1 MKMKNILSHTK
12 RMLVMAICLCA
23 TWQVNAITIKVM
35 KGGTAPH
42 LYTWTGDGSSKVEY
56 SGTWPGT
63 QFSDKDGNDYWTM
76 DVAGANTVNLIFS
89 MDGSPQSLDILNV
102 SGVNGVATFMYDGKT
117 NCFSTMPQ
125 LEQSEGFIYFKCP
138 TDFNGI
144 PKAYLWNGNQNNGW
158 PGEEMTLLGQDGA
171 GWRIFKFDCS
181 HLSFTPANVIFNT
194 DRQTDDLNYVANGYY
209 DTSGSLA
216 TFHSL
221 TSGNGYT
228 DANFRAGI
236 ASQLGI
242 SDGNVFAPYYV
253 TYLDVSNCGITSLA
267 GIANFANLQTLIA
280 SNNSITCTKTDRTK
294 LNLSNN
300 TNLEIL
306 NVNGNNGITSVDI
319 AALTGLSHLEM
330 NNCNINDDQTFSP
343 AGSHNALTY
352 LDMSNNPTEKGF
364 SWHQYL
370 PNLETLIVG
379 GANIRPTGFTQG
391 TNYFSGMSKLKYLD
405 VSNCPLV
412 TSIYLTG
419 APNLETLILNKNTAL
434 QSATATS
441 SGKLI
446 GLNSLAKL
454 KHVEFTDIDL
464 STSTF
469 IGNLAASKT
478 TLEYLDLSRAT
489 LNEPSLSSFTALKTF
504 KAAGNYNLTSGSS
517 KYSLTTLTI
526 NNSPELS
533 SIDLTGDQGLVTLN
547 LTNIGRDNNNIDGL
561 FTGLTDCSALEMM
574 NLDGNGFTSVPAFG
588 HNSYTSLKLNKNQ
601 LTSIDMSNADLGV
614 QFLYAEENGLG
625 GDIELTATS
634 AGSLKGLDLGNNGF
648 TSFKAE
654 GTALS
659 ALMIGDNTSLTTLEL
674 HGNNN
679 LTCTTAGTTMSEG
692 SGLYLLGNKNLESIN
707 IENSKFNNI
716 GANGSLNGLSKV
728 KTLRASHNEFETFTN
743 SNYDN
748 ADSRSKDLA
757 TIVGKPSLEHL
768 TGLENLD
775 LSYNLL
781 KDSVHL
787 YRNTQLKRLDV
798 SHNQILGPLPT
809 TPEDRETMIT
819 KKLTTCLKYGVTI
832 HGDSTGNHKIGPVGK
847 SVTLT
852 NALRTELTQHDPYRN
867 EDRYA
872 DFRPCD
878 LRDTVGLY
886 HLDLYYNTQLEYIDI
901 SYTNIH
907 NTAADR
913 KYMNPG
919 WESSPNGWDGWV
931 DTYSPKAEYGPVKHH
946 FILMRGAPNLRV
958 FKADHNNMQSLGTA
972 NNHQLDTLSATHMY
986 GDCHFM
992 AGHSYD
998 DYIGYG
1004 SKGFNGDNCKI
1015 ARYIDLS
1022 YGSFYSIDPTNLA
1035 NVEKLIVTGNPLG
1048 GGKYPDYV
1056 LDVTHNN
1063 KLQQLQADTCGNLQ
1077 TIEAHNL
1084 AYLTTLDVTNDTDL
1098 RTLRAYDDPVLYNAQ
1113 TGFITGLPS
1122 CSALEELW
1130 VSNDNLLEL
1139 NVQANTNLTTLKCYQ
1154 NIELEELG
1162 LTHNPRLN
1170 YLDFHNCKL
1179 NDIDLSE
1186 NTALTYIDCSSPRV
1200 AEHLDEDGI
1209 NKLSDLDIFSKN
1221 IQTVIANCNNLYRM
1235 TGLNKPSLTLLEFE
1249 HNHIN
1254 GIDLSNT
1261 GLTRTTLKDDDNGR
1275 TIAADYSIIK
1285 VQDDPNSPY
1294 DLFFFQLDSLVSN
1307 GGLFLGSKS
1316 SQDMLKENAYR
1327 ESLNNDGLVST
1338 QITAWTANAKLLNNS
1353 GKNTPIDPNNA
1364 NNLIDPDKV
1373 IGTVVVLDAG
1383 HPRAEYTYDTGVSGD
1398 PSTYYLDW
1406 TEPGVITAVTD
1417 IETDNN
1423 KPIVTGGTGSITI
1436 MAPEGT
1442 AIMVYDMAGRLV
1454 QQATAGDG
1462 EIVIDGMAP
1471 GVYIVNGQKVIVK

>member
-1 MKMKNILSHTK
+1 M
-12 RMLVMAICLCA
+12 CLCA
-23 TWQVNAITIKVM
+23 AGQVNAITIKVQ
-35 KGGTAPH
+35 KGGTAPY
-42 LYTWTGDGSSKVEY
+42 LYAYLGSGDGATKLTGD
-56 SGTWPGT
+56 WPGT
-63 QFSDKDGNDYWTM
+63 QFTDKDGNDYWTM

-181 HLSFTPANVIFNT
+181 LLSFTPANVIFNT

-294 LNLSNN
+294 LNLSSN

-319 AALTGLSHLEM
+319 AALTGLRHLEM

-343 AGSHNALTY
+343 SGSHNALTY

-441 SGKLI
+441 NGKLI

-648 TSFKAE
+648 TSFKAV

-659 ALMIGDNTSLTTLEL
+659 ALMIGNNTGLTTLEL

-679 LTCTTAGTTMSEG
+679 LTCTTASTTMSEG
-692 SGLYLLGNKNLESIN
+692 SGLYLLGNTNLESIN

-716 GANGSLNGLSKV
+716 GANNSLLGLSKV
-728 KTLRASHNEFETFTN
+728 KTLRASHNEFKTFTN
-743 SNYDN
+743 SNYTN
-748 ADSRSKDLA
+748 EDSRDHTLSNIA
-757 TIVGKPSLEHL
+757 GKPSLEDL
-768 TGLENLD
+768 TGLEYLD

-787 YRNTQLKRLDV
+787 YRNTLLKRLDV

-809 TPEDRETMIT
+809 TPDERTAMIN
-819 KKLTTCLKYGVTI
+819 KKLKAALKYGKTYN
-832 HGDSTGNHKIGPVGK
+832 GGAVGK
-847 SVTLT
+847 SV
-852 NALRTELTQHDPYRN
+852 ELTDAIRTALTKEDHYRH
-867 EDRYA
+867 ETRYA

-878 LRDTVGLY
+878 LRDTTGIF
-886 HLDLYYNTQLEYIDI
+886 HLDLTYNPKLEYIDI

-907 NTAADR
+907 NTAAGR
-913 KYMNPG
+913 EYMNPG
-919 WESSPNGWDGWV
+919 WETNEGEDSWYSWV
-931 DTYSPKAEYGPVKHH
+931 DTPAPNQNYGTVKHH
-946 FILMRGAPNLRV
+946 FIWMQPAGANLRV
-958 FKADHNNMQSLGTA
+958 FKCDHNNMQSLGTVYYA
-972 NNHQLDTLSATHMY
+972 NLDTLSASHMY
-986 GDCHFM
+986 GDCLFM
-992 AGHSYD
+992 AGHAGD
-998 DYIGYG
+998 HIGWG
-1004 SKGFNGDNCKI
+1004 SKEFNNGNCRN
-1015 ARYIDLS
+1015 ARYIDFS
-1022 YGSFYSIDPTNLA
+1022 YGNYYSFTPTNLT
-1035 NVEKLIVTGNPLG
+1035 NVEKLILTGNPIG
-1048 GGKYPDYV
+1048 GGHYPDYV
-1056 LDVTHNN
+1056 LDVTHNS
-1063 KLQQLQADTCGNLQ
+1063 KLQQLQADQCTDLQ

-1084 AYLTTLDVTNDTDL
+1084 NDLTILDVTGNTAL
-1098 RTLRAYDDPVLYNAQ
+1098 KTLRAYDDPVLYNAQ
-1113 TGFITGLPS
+1113 TDFITGLS
-1122 CSALEELW
+1122 GCSDLEELW
-1130 VSNDNLLEL
+1130 VSNDNLPEL
-1139 NVQANTNLTTLKCYQ
+1139 DVAYNTKLKTLKCY
-1154 NIELEELG
+1154 NNARLPELDLAKNTA
-1162 LTHNPRLN
+1162 LS

-1179 NDIDLSE
+1179 NNIDLRQ
-1186 NTALTYIDCSSPRV
+1186 NTALTYLDCSSAAV
-1200 AEHLDEDGI
+1200 ATNIHEDGK
-1209 NKLSDLDIFSKN
+1209 NKLSDLDIYSDN

-1235 TGLNKPSLTLLEFE
+1235 TGLNKQSLTRLEFE

-1254 GIDLSNT
+1254 GIDLSKT
-1261 GLTRTTLKDDDNGR
+1261 GLNNSTLKDADNGR
-1275 TIAADYSIIK
+1275 TIAADYTIVTVK
-1285 VQDDPNSPY
+1285 DANNNAKHY
-1294 DLFFFQLDSLVSN
+1294 DLYYFQLDSLKTSQNEV
-1307 GGLFLGSKS
+1307 FLGGKHSV
-1316 SQDMLKENAYR
+1316 DMLKQDVLDNQGYR
-1327 ESLNNDGLVST
+1327 DSLNYEGLVST
-1338 QITAWTANAKLLNNS
+1338 KITAWTAHATGPIVGNRP
-1353 GKNTPIDPNNA
+1353 NTYAATNDYIDPNNV
-1364 NNLIDPDKV
+1364 NSLIDRDK
-1373 IGTVVVLDAG
+1373 ISGTIVVLDE
-1383 HPRAEYTYDTGVSGD
+1383 HNKRAEYTYDTGVSGHT
-1398 PSTYYLDW
+1398 STYYLDW
-1406 TEPGVITAVTD
+1406 TAPDTPTAVTD
-1417 IETDNN
+1417 IETDA
-1423 KPIVTGGTGSITI
+1423 KPTVTGGNGIISVT
-1436 MAPEGT
+1436 APDGT
-1442 AIMVYDMAGRLV
+1442 AVMVYDMAGRLV
-1454 QQATAGDG
+1454 QQASATGG
-1462 EIVIDGMAP
+1462 EVVIDGMSP
-1471 GVYIVNGQKVIVK
+1471 GVYIVNGEKVIVK